1 MIHFLTNQ
9 SGPTGHV
16 SRLRAAGVHDNE
28 SVGGQGTG
36 GPLTLKF
43 DRLTRPFLKF
53 NRRHWTLFKSTGK

>member
-28 SVGGQGTG
+28 SVGGQGQG
-36 GPLTLKF
+36 GP
-43 DRLTRPFLKF
+43 
-53 NRRHWTLFKSTGK
+53 